1 MRASVATSSI
11 HSVTAMPCSC
21 ASCRARRQLTPASP
35 KLSTT
40 RQKMSQRS
48 EGAMG
53 AWDRR
58 GSAPL
63 SPMWGRFPGTGA
75 STVRRTPQ
83 PACLRADGEAAF
95 IHSGRH
101 RKKGLVVLEPFT
113 IDVVSDVVCPWC
125 YIGKRRLEAALARLR
140 EAEPDLP
147 VAVRWHPFQLNPDLP
162 REGVD
167 RRGYLEAKFG
177 GPARAQ
183 EIYARVQRGRRD
195 RGHPV
200 RVRRDRAPAQHAR
213 RSPPDRVG
221 AVAARRRP
229 RRAGRAAVPRVLR
242 RRAVPGRPRGAGV
255 ACAADAGYDA
265 DDARAFLASDELADA
280 IAGADERARALG
292 VSGVPFFVF
301 GGKTALSGA
310 HEPEALLD
318 AIAQARAAG

>member
-1 MRASVATSSI
+1 M
-11 HSVTAMPCSC
+11 
-21 ASCRARRQLTPASP
+21 
-35 KLSTT
+35 
-40 RQKMSQRS
+40 
-48 EGAMG
+48 
-53 AWDRR
+53 
-58 GSAPL
+58 
-63 SPMWGRFPGTGA
+63 
-75 STVRRTPQ
+75 
-83 PACLRADGEAAF
+83 
-95 IHSGRH
+95 
-101 RKKGLVVLEPFT
+101 LEPFT

-183 EIYARVQRGRRD
+183 EIYARVSAAGATAGIPFAFDAIERQPNTLDAHRLIAWAQSRREGDPDALVERLFRAYFVEGQFLGD
-195 RGHPV
+195 RET
-200 RVRRDRAPAQHAR
+200 
-213 RSPPDRVG
+213 
-221 AVAARRRP
+221 
-229 RRAGRAAVPRVLR
+229 L
-242 RRAVPGRPRGAGV
+242 V

-265 DDARAFLASDELADA
+265 DDARSFLASDELADA

-301 GGKTALSGA
+301 GSTTALSGA
-310 HEPEALLD
+310 HEPETLLD